1 MLTWIVEVS
10 HPQKPASQFYTCE
23 MTHLENEII
32 FWDSLKSTLTQ
43 MWKPYIVVYLHDHQ
57 APSLAP
63 QRNRSKQEN
72 QASQLHNWALV
83 NDIHNDDDDDDEKYS
98 TYYSIGNT
106 QGKSI
111 LWVFLLCCWKCSYS
125 LVDFTWPKNVGILD
139 LLWLAPVSGCITMS
153 LPWRKRGKGQ

>member
-1 MLTWIVEVS
+1 
-10 HPQKPASQFYTCE
+10 

-111 LWVFLLCCWKCSYS
+111 L
-125 LVDFTWPKNVGILD
+125 
-139 LLWLAPVSGCITMS
+139 
-153 LPWRKRGKGQ
+153 